1 DDTVLLVSRDPQGGK
16 DLAARFLQL
25 AEEAGQ

>member
-1 DDTVLLVSRDPQGGK
+1 VLLVSRDPQGGQ

-25 AEEAGQ
+25 AEEAGGSP